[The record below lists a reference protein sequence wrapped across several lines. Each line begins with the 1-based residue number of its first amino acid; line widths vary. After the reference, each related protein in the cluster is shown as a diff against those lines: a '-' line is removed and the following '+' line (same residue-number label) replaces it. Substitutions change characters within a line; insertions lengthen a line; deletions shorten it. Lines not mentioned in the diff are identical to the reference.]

1 MTRHEDVRKQQL
13 AAQLFSG
20 VTEKPRLSSGRGLVN
35 KITKTQGKPR
45 TSAADPGLSSANGRA
60 IYSSET
66 SLKAPDK
73 SNMDLLL
80 DVENSDVCDVAKDDA
95 SSLENDLISSLND
108 TEDKPSSRD
117 EVRSWYSQ
125 EAVDSDSC
133 MVITQREQ
141 EDCHKAVQKVCFWLT
156 HIFFS
161 QWFF

>member
-35 KITKTQGKPR
+35 KITKTQGKP
-45 TSAADPGLSSANGRA
+45 
-60 IYSSET
+60 SET

-141 EDCHKAVQKVCFWLT
+141 EDCHKAVQKVCCWLT

>member
-1 MTRHEDVRKQQL
+1 
-13 AAQLFSG
+13 
-20 VTEKPRLSSGRGLVN
+20 
-35 KITKTQGKPR
+35 
-45 TSAADPGLSSANGRA
+45 
-60 IYSSET
+60 
-66 SLKAPDK
+66 
-73 SNMDLLL
+73 MDLLL

-108 TEDKPSSRD
+108 KEDKPSSRD

-141 EDCHKAVQKVCFWLT
+141 EDCHKAVQKVCCWLT

-161 QWFF
+161 